1 MKYKYMKTSETN
13 IAVQMDPHVNRNKR
27 EQAFVRKFGI
37 KPTIVS
43 VDFWDYLSCS
53 YPIETLEVEE
63 K

>member
-27 EQAFVRKFGI
+27 EQAFVKKFGI

-43 VDFWDYLSCS
+43 IDFWDHLSCI
-53 YPIETLEVEE
+53 YTIETLEVEQ